1 MVALRPPAR
10 HTAPQRGA
18 VQGIPGF
25 WKNGKQVV
33 GLHPLVLLKVVRTG
47 KLQRKSPPLP
57 HFAGG
62 CDRWFSPEM
71 EAFMRQE
78 NNTQKIEPKKKERIA
93 VWLYPST
100 LKTIERVKAAA
111 NCKSRSEFLEN
122 AARFYAGYVSGEEA
136 TAYLPAALV
145 AALGGA
151 IQGSESRI
159 ARLLFKLA
167 VELDMMMNVM
177 AVAMEVDKDELERL
191 RADCVRNVKR
201 TSGAVS
207 FKDAVELQRG
217 AR

>member
-1 MVALRPPAR
+1 
-10 HTAPQRGA
+10 
-18 VQGIPGF
+18 
-25 WKNGKQVV
+25 
-33 GLHPLVLLKVVRTG
+33 
-47 KLQRKSPPLP
+47 
-57 HFAGG
+57 
-62 CDRWFSPEM
+62 M
-71 EAFMRQE
+71 EAIMRQE
-78 NNTQKIEPKKKERIA
+78 KNAQKIEPKKKERIA

-100 LKTIERVKAAA
+100 LEDIDRVKAAA

-151 IQGSESRI
+151 IQGSENRV

-201 TSGAVS
+201 TRGAVS
-207 FKDAVELQRG
+207 FKDAMELQRG

>member
-1 MVALRPPAR
+1 M
-10 HTAPQRGA
+10 
-18 VQGIPGF
+18 
-25 WKNGKQVV
+25 
-33 GLHPLVLLKVVRTG
+33 HPLVLLKVVKAG

-62 CDRWFSPEM
+62 CGGWFSPEM
-71 EAFMRQE
+71 EAIMRQE
-78 NNTQKIEPKKKERIA
+78 TNTQKIEPKKKERIA

-100 LKTIERVKAAA
+100 LEDIDRVKAAA

-122 AARFYAGYVSGEEA
+122 AARFYAGDVSGEEA
-136 TAYLPAALV
+136 VAYLPAALV
-145 AALGGA
+145 AALRGTV
-151 IQGSESRI
+151 QGSEDRI

-201 TSGAVS
+201 TNNAVF

>member
-1 MVALRPPAR
+1 
-10 HTAPQRGA
+10 
-18 VQGIPGF
+18 
-25 WKNGKQVV
+25 
-33 GLHPLVLLKVVRTG
+33 
-47 KLQRKSPPLP
+47 
-57 HFAGG
+57 
-62 CDRWFSPEM
+62 
-71 EAFMRQE
+71 MRQE
-78 NNTQKIEPKKKERIA
+78 NNTQKIEPEKKERIA

-100 LKTIERVKAAA
+100 LEVIDRLKVAA

-122 AARFYAGYVSGEEA
+122 AARFYAGYVSSEEA
-136 TAYLPAALV
+136 TAYLPTALV
-145 AALGGA
+145 ATLQGA
-151 IQGSESRI
+151 IQGSENRV

-177 AVAMEVDKDELERL
+177 AVAMEVDKNELERL

>member
-1 MVALRPPAR
+1 
-10 HTAPQRGA
+10 
-18 VQGIPGF
+18 
-25 WKNGKQVV
+25 
-33 GLHPLVLLKVVRTG
+33 
-47 KLQRKSPPLP
+47 
-57 HFAGG
+57 
-62 CDRWFSPEM
+62 M
-71 EAFMRQE
+71 EAIMRQE
-78 NNTQKIEPKKKERIA
+78 KNAQKIEPKKKERIA

-100 LKTIERVKAAA
+100 LEDIDRVKATA

-122 AARFYAGYVSGEEA
+122 AARFCAGYVA

-151 IQGSESRI
+151 IQGSENRV